1 MTRRDD
7 ALAARRA
14 ELLARRRRLAGG
26 PRADVAPVLALARL
40 ACTEQLTADLGR
52 LRSELL
58 GRAERARPGELTGL
72 PRELEAGLAAA
83 GERLDRTFA
92 AHTAPELRRLAAG
105 SCPGAAVL
113 PLEVPATTDA
123 DVLSAAGV
131 CPAPR
136 RTLLAEPRLL
146 GALAGLPVLAVH
158 GIGLPAALVAAGLVL
173 LACALARVRLLD
185 RERARVA
192 EHLSRAVAA
201 AGSAGERELAR
212 RLIRTEAAVVA
223 ALERAARDR
232 RDRDGAELAA
242 LDAAAPVT

>member
-1 MTRRDD
+1 MTAGTTPWRRGG
-7 ALAARRA
+7 RSCWPGG
-14 ELLARRRRLAGG
+14 AGW
-26 PRADVAPVLALARL
+26 PVAPAPTSHRARAGPL

-83 GERLDRTFA
+83 GERLDRDVRRAHRTGA
-92 AHTAPELRRLAAG
+92 APAGGRLA
-105 SCPGAAVL
+105 PGAAVL

-201 AGSAGERELAR
+201 AGSAGSGSW
-212 RLIRTEAAVVA
+212 
-223 ALERAARDR
+223 
-232 RDRDGAELAA
+232 RDG
-242 LDAAAPVT
+242 